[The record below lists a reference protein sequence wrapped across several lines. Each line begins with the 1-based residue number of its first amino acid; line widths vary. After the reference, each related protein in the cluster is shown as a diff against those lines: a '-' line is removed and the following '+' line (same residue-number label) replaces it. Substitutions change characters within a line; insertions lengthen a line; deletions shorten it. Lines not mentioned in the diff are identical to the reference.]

1 MLKQQKVSR
10 GADSLKCPRRFGFG
24 LSLVFGTLLLLSNVP
39 SLRQLRLSHYC
50 YQCLV
55 FCPNEGWCRS
65 GVGSA
70 KGSRPVRYR
79 AAEAHLAALA
89 VVTAVAEVAAVEDFL
104 NSNTAAEV
112 AALEAEVEVVVVADR
127 SERAFC

>member
-1 MLKQQKVSR
+1 M
-10 GADSLKCPRRFGFG
+10 
-24 LSLVFGTLLLLSNVP
+24 
-39 SLRQLRLSHYC
+39 
-50 YQCLV
+50 
-55 FCPNEGWCRS
+55 
-65 GVGSA
+65 GSA

-112 AALEAEVEVVVVADR
+112 AALVAEVEVVVVADR